1 MLQTMRREPMRRAQL
16 APAPELDFARWI
28 VWEDDGLLAVNKPAG
43 VLSQGGEG
51 GAGINL
57 VDLARAHLG
66 RSDVGVLHRLDR
78 NVSGVVLI
86 AKHPQAA
93 RAMTR
98 LIGGGGLEKVYRAVT
113 RGTPGSDAFV
123 IDAPLAKNA
132 AKNQVRAATPEELD
146 GMSEPA
152 RKAFQ
157 AARTEAVV
165 LARFRAPLG
174 RCAVLE
180 VRPITGR
187 SHQIRAHLAHVGL
200 PIIGDPKYG
209 VAAAGV
215 NRPLLHATRV
225 AFDHPRTGERVVAE
239 APIPW
244 SDSSLQALRPVP
256 AARTR

>member
-1 MLQTMRREPMRRAQL
+1 MLRLMRHEPTRHAHL
-16 APAPELDFARWI
+16 APAPKLEFARWI
-28 VWEDDGLLAVNKPAG
+28 VWEDDWLIAVNKPAG

-66 RSDVGVLHRLDR
+66 RPDAGVLHRLDR

-98 LIGGGGLEKVYRAVT
+98 LIERGALEKIYRAVT
-113 RGTPGSDAFV
+113 RGTPGSDTLV
-123 IDAPLAKNA
+123 LDAPLAKDA
-132 AKNQVRAATPEELD
+132 ARNQVRAATQEELE
-146 GMSEPA
+146 GLSA
-152 RKAFQ
+152 RARQTFQ

-165 LARFRAPLG
+165 LARFGAPLG
-174 RCAVLE
+174 RCVVLE
-180 VRPITGR
+180 VRPVTGR
-187 SHQIRAHLAHVGL
+187 SHQIRVHLAHAGL

-215 NRPLLHATRV
+215 NRPLLHATSV
-225 AFDHPRTGERVVAE
+225 AFDHPRTRARVVAE

-244 SDSSLQALRPVP
+244 DDASLRRLRPIR
-256 AARTR
+256 AAQAR

>member
-1 MLQTMRREPMRRAQL
+1 MLPAMRRA
-16 APAPELDFARWI
+16 PAPKLEFARWI
-28 VWEDDGLLAVNKPAG
+28 IWEDDGLMAVNKPAG

-66 RSDVGVLHRLDR
+66 RSDAGVLHRLDR

-98 LIGGGGLEKVYRAVT
+98 LIGRGGLEKVYRAVIC
-113 RGTPGSDAFV
+113 GTPAGDALV
-123 IDAPLAKNA
+123 IDAALAKDTA
-132 AKNQVRAATPEELD
+132 RNQVRAASREELET
-146 GMSEPA
+146 MSERA
-152 RKAFQ
+152 RQRFQ
-157 AARTEAVV
+157 VARTEAVV
-165 LARFRAPLG
+165 LTRFGAALG

-187 SHQIRAHLAHVGL
+187 SHQIRVHLAHAAL

-215 NRPLLHATRV
+215 NRPLLHASRI
-225 AFDHPRTGERVVAE
+225 AFDHPRTRARVVAE

-244 SDSSLQALRPVP
+244 DDASLRSLRPI
-256 AARTR
+256 ATARTR